1 MSKYTK
7 PIPLDK
13 LPETPAVYGEM
24 IEEYNQ
30 TKKTVSRDIEV
41 EGLGKGRLVLSKQ
54 NKGKPFF
61 YADEANVE
69 ANQKAARQLQTAETI
84 ANAPVLLAPF
94 FSIAKGGQKIIKQ
107 RKSNQI
113 KKSALAAEDLDKVNN
128 VIDLVSSR
136 AKGVKPEIPSRTT
149 APTTSIMNI

>member
-7 PIPLDK
+7 PIPLDE

-61 YADEANVE
+61 YADEANIE
-69 ANQKAARQLQTAETI
+69 ANQKAAKQLQTAETI
-84 ANAPVLLAPF
+84 ANLPLILAPF
-94 FSIAKGGQKIIKQ
+94 FTIAKGGQRIIKQ
-107 RKSNQI
+107 RRDNQI
-113 KKSALAAEDLDKVNN
+113 RK
-128 VIDLVSSR
+128 
-136 AKGVKPEIPSRTT
+136 
-149 APTTSIMNI
+149 

>member
-24 IEEYNQ
+24 IEEYNK

-61 YADEANVE
+61 YADEANVD
-69 ANQKAARQLQTAETI
+69 ANIKTAKQLSVAENI
-84 ANAPVLLAPF
+84 VNLPAVLAPF
-94 FSIAKGGQKIIKQ
+94 FAVAKGGQRIIKQ
-107 RKSNQI
+107 RRDSQI
-113 KKSALAAEDLDKVNN
+113 KKSVLGAQDLDKVNN
-128 VIDLVSSR
+128 VTW
-136 AKGVKPEIPSRTT
+136 PSE
-149 APTTSIMNI
+149 PS